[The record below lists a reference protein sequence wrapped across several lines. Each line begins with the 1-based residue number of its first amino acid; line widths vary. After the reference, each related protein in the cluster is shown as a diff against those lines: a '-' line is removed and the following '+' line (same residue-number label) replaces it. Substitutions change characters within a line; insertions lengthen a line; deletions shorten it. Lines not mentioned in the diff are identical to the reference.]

1 MVIIKSVSA
10 KSIFDSRKERTI
22 LVSIKTN
29 AGDFSASVPNGKS
42 KARPYKKDLRG
53 DIKTLKQFSGYFS
66 EDEIEK
72 FEDLRRIEDIV
83 DRHVGANTL
92 VALESAILKALA
104 REKRKEI
111 WQLINPN
118 ARKFPRLVGN
128 CIGGGLH
135 SQGKKPDFQEFLL
148 IPNMKSVKENQKK
161 NKEAKDEARYLL
173 KIKDDKFKGEKND
186 EDAWQTSLNEKEVLD
201 ILKNFRVDIGV

>member
-29 AGDFSASVPNGKS
+29 AGDFSASAPNGKS
-42 KARPYKKDLRG
+42 KGKYEARPYKKDLRG

-92 VALESAILKALA
+92 FALESAILKALA
-104 REKRKEI
+104 REKKKEI

-128 CIGGGLH
+128 CIGGGKH
-135 SQGKKPDFQEFLL
+135 SKSIKKPDFQEFLL
-148 IPNMKSVKENQKK
+148 VPNMKSVKENW
-161 NKEAKDEARYLL
+161 
-173 KIKDDKFKGEKND
+173 EK
-186 EDAWQTSLNEKEVLD
+186 SK
-201 ILKNFRVDIGV
+201 

>member
-42 KARPYKKDLRG
+42 KGKYEARPYKKDLRG

-92 VALESAILKALA
+92 FALESAILKALA
-104 REKRKEI
+104 REKKKEI
-111 WQLINPN
+111 WQLINPK
-118 ARKFPRLVGN
+118 AKKFPRLIRN
-128 CIGGGLH
+128 CVGGGKH
-135 SQGKKPDFQEFLL
+135 SKTSSNVGFLRTRQVVEPEPAWRGL
-148 IPNMKSVKENQKK
+148 GSARGRRKESK
-161 NKEAKDEARYLL
+161 R
-173 KIKDDKFKGEKND
+173 
-186 EDAWQTSLNEKEVLD
+186 EV
-201 ILKNFRVDIGV
+201 